1 MGLLPA
7 SSFQDYCATLTDP
20 RCPDARNSRH
30 PLRDILLIAVCAVMG
45 GAEGWEDVEESG
57 TAHAQWC
64 ADIFDFPHGIP
75 GHDTFRRV
83 VSRRDPEALTRCF
96 SAWTEALRAASGGAS
111 VSIDGK
117 TLRHSCD
124 RATGPAAIHRV
135 RAWASAN
142 RLVLGPLKVEE
153 QSNAITAMPKPLT
166 MLDMAGA
173 IVTMDAMGCQQEM
186 AQVIP
191 EQEADDGLARKE
203 NHPTLAEEV
212 TQFFDEAK
220 ATAVAAITHE
230 SHATVDGD
238 HGRIATRRY
247 GITSAIESLGAKP
260 SWAKWPSIGMVESCR
275 SPPPPPP
282 PRRCAT
288 LGEDKARSRSRPAA
302 APPARPPARVVSLS
316 PSRRPPPRAPPPR
329 PAPPPPSP
337 PRPAP
342 RPAPSLP
349 PPPPP
354 RAAPRPPPFPSP
366 PPKSGRR
373 CKATRGIVSP
383 LCRRRGAVLQAV
395 RQHWGI
401 EPALHWVFDVS
412 LHEDACRMRQ
422 DKGAQTFS
430 VLRHIAVNLLRRE
443 RRHKRGIQARR
454 KRAGWDQDYLL
465 QVLAG

>member
-20 RCPDARNSRH
+20 RCPDAPNSRH
-30 PLRDILLIAVCAVMG
+30 PLMDILLIAVCAVMC
-45 GAEGWEDVEESG
+45 GAEGWEDIEEYG
-57 TAHAQWC
+57 TAHAKWF
-64 ADIFDFPHGIP
+64 ADILDLPHGIP

-96 SAWTEALRAASGGAS
+96 SAWTEALREASGGDI

-124 RATGPAAIHRV
+124 RATGPAAIHMV

-153 QSNAITAMPKPLT
+153 KSNAITAIPKLLT

-173 IVTMDAMGCQQEM
+173 IVTIDAMGCQKEI
-186 AQVIP
+186 AKVIT
-191 EQEADDGLARKE
+191 EQEADDVLALKE
-203 NHPTLAEEV
+203 NHPTLSEDV

-220 ATAVAAITHE
+220 ATAFAAITHE
-230 SHATVDGD
+230 YHETVDGD
-238 HGRIATRRY
+238 HGRIETRRY
-247 GITSAIESLGAKP
+247 WITSAIESLGAKP
-260 SWAKWPSIGMVESCR
+260 SWAKLQSIGMVESCR
-275 SPPPPPP
+275 EV
-282 PRRCAT
+282 
-288 LGEDKARSRSRPAA
+288 GEKVQIETRYF
-302 APPARPPARVVSLS
+302 LT
-316 PSRRPPPRAPPPR
+316 
-329 PAPPPPSP
+329 
-337 PRPAP
+337 
-342 RPAPSLP
+342 SLP
-349 PPPPP
+349 AQGV
-354 RAAPRPPPFPSP
+354 RFS
-366 PPKSGRR
+366 
-373 CKATRGIVSP
+373 
-383 LCRRRGAVLQAV
+383 QAV

-401 EPALHWVFDVS
+401 EHALHWVLDVS
-412 LHEDACRMRQ
+412 FHEDACRIRK

-443 RRHKRGIQARR
+443 RRHKRGIKARR